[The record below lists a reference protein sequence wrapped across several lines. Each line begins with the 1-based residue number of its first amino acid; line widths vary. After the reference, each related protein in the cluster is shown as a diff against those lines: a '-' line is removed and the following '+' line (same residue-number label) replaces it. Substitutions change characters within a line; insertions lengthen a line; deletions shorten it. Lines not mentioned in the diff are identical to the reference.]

1 MQGLS
6 PKCVLLYVRRRFS
19 VVQKVYICT
28 LFFPPITGGGGGWI
42 NVRLISNPGLLLFHV
57 FLFRSFSL
65 PAAARL
71 LFHFFSAAAL
81 FMRKRDEGETSKMK
95 MAAVCL
101 RVPTTPCQL
110 GIVIPSAA
118 CLSWLD
124 TPQQTRR
131 PPPPPPPP
139 HTHAHTEH
147 EGPAMRKKKAQ
158 NGEVLCA
165 HHGAGGPLLLRLW
178 LILLSSLDSCIISA
192 SYIRQQNTKSV

>member
-1 MQGLS
+1 MYGGDF
-6 PKCVLLYVRRRFS
+6 LLFRRYM
-19 VVQKVYICT
+19 YICT

-42 NVRLISNPGLLLFHV
+42 KVRLISNPGLLLFLV

-131 PPPPPPPP
+131 PPTPTR
-139 HTHAHTEH
+139 THWAWGACDEK
-147 EGPAMRKKKAQ
+147 EKGPEWRSCARTTAQ
-158 NGEVLCA
+158 EARSSSGFGWFYC
-165 HHGAGGPLLLRLW
+165 PW
-178 LILLSSLDSCIISA
+178 IL
-192 SYIRQQNTKSV
+192 V